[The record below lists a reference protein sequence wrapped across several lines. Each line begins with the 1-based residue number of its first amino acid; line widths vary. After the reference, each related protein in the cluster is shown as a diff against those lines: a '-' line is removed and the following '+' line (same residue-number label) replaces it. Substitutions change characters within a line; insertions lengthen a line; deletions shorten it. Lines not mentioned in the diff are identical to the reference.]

1 MTGFAA
7 RLGFAVA
14 LFACAAGMLA
24 PATASA
30 QAWPAR
36 PLRVIVPYAPGGTV
50 DTVAR
55 VMAQDLSETLG
66 QQVVVENRS
75 GASGTIGSDLVA
87 KSAPDGYTLLVNASL
102 HIVTP
107 MLVTGVPYDPV
118 KDFTQISFIGSV
130 PLLMIANTALPANNF
145 REFVALVKANPGKHN
160 FASSGTGAAGH
171 LAEEMVKKQ
180 AGLDIQ
186 IITYRGT
193 APGLVDLISGNI
205 SALID
210 PLPAT
215 YPQVRGGKAKA
226 LAVTS
231 SKRLAIL
238 PDVPTI
244 AESGL
249 PGFEMGSW
257 YGLWGPPGLPRDI
270 VNRLSAGISK
280 AVKSKLATERLAGQ
294 AFEPA
299 GTTPEEFAAI
309 VQRELATYTQVIRDA
324 GIKPQQN

>member
-1 MTGFAA
+1 MARIA
-7 RLGFAVA
+7 MRLGRAASLVAGLVLVVFAS
-14 LFACAAGMLA
+14 
-24 PATASA
+24 TAWA

-36 PLRVIVPYAPGGTV
+36 PLRIIVPYAPGGTV

-55 VMAQDLSETLG
+55 VIAQDLSETLG

-75 GASGTIGSDLVA
+75 GASGTIGSDFVA
-87 KSAPDGYTLLVNASL
+87 KAAPDGYTLLINASL

-130 PLLMIANTALPANNF
+130 PLLMVANASLPANNF

-171 LAEEMVKKQ
+171 LAEEMVKKL

-193 APGLVDLISGNI
+193 APGMVDLIGGNI

-215 YPQVRGGKAKA
+215 YPQVRGGKVKA

-231 SKRLAIL
+231 AKRLAIL

-244 AESGL
+244 AESGH
-249 PGFEMGSW
+249 PGFEMVSW
-257 YGLWGPPGLPRDI
+257 YGLWGPTGLPRDV
-270 VNRLSAGISK
+270 VNRLSTAVAK
-280 AVKSKLATERLAGQ
+280 AVRSKLATDRLSGQ

-309 VQRELATYTQVIRDA
+309 IQRELAAYTQVIKDA
-324 GIKPQQN
+324 GIKPQSN